1 MARRADPSPSGSRR
15 SCGPPRSAGW
25 AAVLAN
31 RSFPS
36 PMLEEPQDFRETLL
50 PWVSRP
56 AGEPVRAI
64 RMRAPDVR

>member
-1 MARRADPSPSGSRR
+1 MAQPQSRR
-15 SCGPPRSAGW
+15 RQVLVVRAGPPRSS

-36 PMLEEPQDFRETLL
+36 PMLEEPQDFREDSAAWL
-50 PWVSRP
+50 SRP

-64 RMRAPDVR
+64 RM